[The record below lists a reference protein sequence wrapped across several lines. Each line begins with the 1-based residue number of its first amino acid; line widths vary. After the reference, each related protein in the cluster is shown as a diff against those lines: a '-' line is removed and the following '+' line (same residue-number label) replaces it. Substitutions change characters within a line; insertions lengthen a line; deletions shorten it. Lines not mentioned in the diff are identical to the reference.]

1 MASSRTPAVFIFSE
15 RYRNHSYGSQHP
27 LSIPRVSL
35 THDLI
40 QAYDGFV
47 PGEVRDSKKASDEEL
62 QWFHTAE
69 YIAAMKNVE
78 ANSKVPAEYRKKHN
92 IGNFENPYFPG
103 FFSTPATA
111 TGGSI
116 QAAECMLD
124 GYVAF
129 SPAGGMHHAMPDSA
143 NGFCFFNDPVLAIL
157 RLVKEGLKV
166 LYVDIDAHHGDGVEY
181 AFKDNSMVTTFS
193 LHMAADYAYPFKGG
207 AVEQIGGLGN
217 AINLPLPKNTTD
229 SEYDWAFDQVWQKI
243 IACHEFDAVV
253 LQAGTDILRPDP
265 LGKFFIST
273 QQFLKTVSTIKNSV
287 PTKNKIPQLVVLG
300 GGGYHPL
307 SLSRCW
313 LGVWGVLTNQHF
325 STDMPQGASK
335 LLQSVDWD
343 MDEDEDWYDN
353 FFRSRLDTDYQSDIR
368 DKVLETVSQLLNSH
382 PIFNR

>member
-1 MASSRTPAVFIFSE
+1 MTSSRTPAVFIFSE

-40 QAYDGFV
+40 QAYDGFAV
-47 PGEVRDSKKASDEEL
+47 GEVHDSKKASDAEL

-69 YIAAMKNVE
+69 YIAAMKDVE
-78 ANSKVPAEYRKKHN
+78 ANSKVPAEYRKIHN

-129 SPAGGMHHAMPDSA
+129 SPAGGMHHAMPDKA

-207 AVEQIGGLGN
+207 AVEQIGELGN
-217 AINLPLPKNTTD
+217 AINLPLPKNTT
-229 SEYDWAFDQVWQKI
+229 W
-243 IACHEFDAVV
+243 
-253 LQAGTDILRPDP
+253 
-265 LGKFFIST
+265 
-273 QQFLKTVSTIKNSV
+273 IKN
-287 PTKNKIPQLVVLG
+287 
-300 GGGYHPL
+300 
-307 SLSRCW
+307 
-313 LGVWGVLTNQHF
+313 VWRLNLKKV
-325 STDMPQGASK
+325 AYK
-335 LLQSVDWD
+335 L
-343 MDEDEDWYDN
+343 
-353 FFRSRLDTDYQSDIR
+353 F
-368 DKVLETVSQLLNSH
+368 
-382 PIFNR
+382 